1 MTDFVDPLEEPFD
14 ADRGAEPLDPDV
26 DDARVDSSDADRQA
40 AEDGTKVTSAS
51 EGDPLDETTPVDN
64 WE

>member
-14 ADRGAEPLDPDV
+14 ADRDPRPLDPDV
-26 DDARVDSSDADRQA
+26 DDASVDSSEADRQA